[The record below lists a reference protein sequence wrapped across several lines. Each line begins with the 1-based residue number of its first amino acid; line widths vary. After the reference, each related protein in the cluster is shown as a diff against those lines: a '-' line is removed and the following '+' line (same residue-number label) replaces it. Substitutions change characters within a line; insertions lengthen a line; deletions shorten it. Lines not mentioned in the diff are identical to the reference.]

1 MCNFRCFIT
10 KKGEKTSWRTGV
22 TAELLWPRGF
32 KNLNMHDSTCV
43 CVLYNISEV
52 CVCDDSLPVDPQG
65 LEWEQ
70 VYCSVSQPCQDTRTH
85 RASHVHLS
93 PPLISLCLFLYF
105 ALSLFTSP
113 TYLQS
118 LFFCPPSLLVSS
130 SCYSAL
136 LLLLPNELNP
146 TTPFTSFFICIP
158 CLCLNLT
165 KCPRVIVWA
174 LSRPWGTLVLSLLLF
189 HYVSLMGL
197 WGFISPRRK
206 SLLTL
211 RLHCSHEAGRPD
223 WPKLNL
229 TRLFVNDDL
238 S

>member
-1 MCNFRCFIT
+1 MFYNWKGGTNLMENRCNSFCGLMDSKIQICM
-10 KKGEKTSWRTGV
+10 
-22 TAELLWPRGF
+22 TALV
-32 KNLNMHDSTCV
+32 CV

-52 CVCDDSLPVDPQG
+52 CVCVCVCVCEDSLPVDPQG

-93 PPLISLCLFLYF
+93 PPLISLCLLLYF
-105 ALSLFTSP
+105 ALSLFTLPS
-113 TYLQS
+113 YLQS

-130 SCYSAL
+130 SCFSAL

-146 TTPFTSFFICIP
+146 TTPFKSFFICIP

-165 KCPRVIVWA
+165 KCPRVIVLA

-206 SLLTL
+206 SSYTPPPLQPRSRKTQLTQT
-211 RLHCSHEAGRPD
+211 EPD
-223 WPKLNL
+223 SFANDEL
-229 TRLFVNDDL
+229 T
-238 S
+238 